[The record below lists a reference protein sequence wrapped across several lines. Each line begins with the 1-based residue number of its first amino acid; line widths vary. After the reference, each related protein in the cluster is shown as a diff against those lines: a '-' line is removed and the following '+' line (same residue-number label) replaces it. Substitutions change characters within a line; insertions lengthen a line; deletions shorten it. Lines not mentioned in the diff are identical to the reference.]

1 MYKVGVIGLGHI
13 AAMYNAP
20 DDPVPYCHVGG
31 IRRSGKVGLAAVAD
45 SSNDA
50 REAFRQRWGACFPK
64 LKYFENFQAMWHA
77 GRPDIVAVC
86 VRGPHHFQVMMEV
99 IEAGPKAIFL
109 EKPPSCSLREA
120 DTMIAAAVAKKVP
133 ITVSYSRH
141 WAPHVLRLQELV
153 KGGLIGKVTKVV
165 GYTGHTFLS
174 FASHTT
180 DLICQFAG
188 YDPKAIFARGSVGKN
203 APEGYEP
210 EPALE
215 ASIIEFAS
223 GVIGMQINAD
233 GLYGGFYA
241 EVFGDNGYVRA
252 GIYTPPFARTREG
265 PVDLAKL
272 GMPENDSVF
281 RVAYG
286 QIADYLAG
294 GRLPDCTEADWH
306 AVNELGFAGIE
317 SVLTDRRIELPNRN
331 RTRKI
336 FANG

>member
-1 MYKVGVIGLGHI
+1 MYTVGIIGLGHV
-13 AAMYNAP
+13 AAMYSDP
-20 DDPVPYCHVGG
+20 DDPAPYCHVGG
-31 IRRSGKVGLAAVAD
+31 IRRSGKVRLAAVAD
-45 SSNDA
+45 ISKDA
-50 REAFRQRWGACFPK
+50 REAFRQRWGGCFPK
-64 LKYFENFQAMWHA
+64 LKYYENFRAMWDA
-77 GRPDIVAVC
+77 GGLDIVGVC

-120 DTMIAAAVAKKVP
+120 DTMIAAAGAKKIP

-153 KGGLIGKVTKVV
+153 AGGLIGKVAKVV

-188 YDPKAIFARGSVGKN
+188 YDPKAIFARGRAAGS

-215 ASIIEFAS
+215 ASVIEFGS
-223 GVIGMQINAD
+223 GAIGFQVNAE

-241 EVFGDNGYVRA
+241 EVFGENGYVRA
-252 GIYTPPFARTREG
+252 GIYTPPFAKTPKG
-265 PVDLAKL
+265 PIDLAAL
-272 GMPENDSVF
+272 GMPANDSVF
-281 RVAYG
+281 RVAYD
-286 QIADYLAG
+286 QIADHLDGGAPPHCTDAG
-294 GRLPDCTEADWH
+294 WH

-317 SVLTDRRIELPNRN
+317 SALTGRRIELPNTN